1 MLLKG
6 TPPSLAD
13 RITQFCHTG
22 FMRYSCVHTHTSF
35 CDGEGSVEE
44 LCQAAFE
51 RGLTAIGFSAHAP
64 LPKAPGLHYEIHLLE
79 EDFDAY
85 VEAVLAARHS
95 WEGKL
100 TVYLG
105 LEVDYIPGIL
115 GPRDFQNKGYDFD
128 FLIGS
133 VHYLVP
139 EKGSPPFA
147 IDGDPD
153 EWHRGVRE
161 GFGGDYDAAAY
172 RYWQTLI
179 EMIQKG
185 GFEILGHMDLIKKN
199 HHAWLDTQAPA
210 HYIQWAKEIVPYIE
224 NTPLVVEINTGGL
237 IRRRIPE
244 LYPAPFLLKELAQH
258 HIPITINADA
268 HRPEHLGLYYETAH
282 QAARTAGYTTLL
294 VATSPS
300 HNDSQKGKREIHWE
314 EVALT

>member
-1 MLLKG
+1 
-6 TPPSLAD
+6 
-13 RITQFCHTG
+13 
-22 FMRYSCVHTHTSF
+22 MRYSCVHTHTSF

-51 RGLTAIGFSAHAP
+51 RGLEAIGFSAHAP

-79 EDFDAY
+79 ENFDAY
-85 VEAVLAARHS
+85 VEAVLSARNR

-115 GPRDFQNKGYDFD
+115 GPADFQNKGYDFD

-147 IDGDPD
+147 IDGDIQ
-153 EWHRGVRE
+153 EWQQGVQE
-161 GFGGDYDAAAY
+161 GFGGDYEAAAY
-172 RYWQTLI
+172 AYWQTLR

-185 GFEILGHMDLIKKN
+185 NFDILGHMDLIKKN
-199 HHAWLDTQAPA
+199 HHPWLETQAPNR
-210 HYIQWAKEIVPYIE
+210 YLQWAKEVIPYLE
-224 NTPLVVEINTGGL
+224 NTSIIVEINTGGL
-237 IRRRIPE
+237 IRRRVPE

-258 HIPITINADA
+258 HIPVTINADA

-282 QAARTAGYTTLL
+282 HAALKAGYTTML
-294 VATSPS
+294 VATSAPPTTS
-300 HNDSQKGKREIHWE
+300 HSTKRKIHWE